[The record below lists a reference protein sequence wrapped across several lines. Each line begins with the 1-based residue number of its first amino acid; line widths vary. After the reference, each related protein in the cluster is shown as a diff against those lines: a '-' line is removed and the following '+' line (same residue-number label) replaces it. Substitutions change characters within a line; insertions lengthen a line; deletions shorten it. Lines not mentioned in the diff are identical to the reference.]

1 LRLLEGEEL
10 IWEGH
15 PTWRSIISFYVKW
28 TVLVLLPLAVMVVA
42 NVAGADWPLWVGIAV
57 FLGGFLLVLL
67 GGWLRRVF
75 TRYTITTKH
84 LLIRTGILSR
94 NEASASLDRVQ
105 NIRVV
110 QSPVERMLRTGS
122 VDFDTASGEAADAE
136 LRFVGIDHPRD
147 LRDRI
152 LHAIEEVRVRDRQGG
167 LA

>member
-28 TVLVLLPLAVMVVA
+28 TVLVLLPLAVIVIAKVS
-42 NVAGADWPLWVGIAV
+42 GADWPLWIGIAV
-57 FLGGFLLVLL
+57 FAGGFALVLL
-67 GGWLRRVF
+67 VGWVRRVF
-75 TRYTITTKH
+75 TRYLITTKH

-152 LHAIEEVRVRDRQGG
+152 LAAIDEVRAKDRQGG